1 MPVPNLFGYSTTRRP
16 GCLKFNNV
24 AIAVDNSYDFGPTS
38 STGIW
43 STYVSGFTETG
54 GGGTTDNIIT
64 VSSGGSPSVLNSVIT
79 YNFDYWSCAIY
90 GSTTT
95 PNQAAFYAYLL
106 TAQTNMYSAWIT
118 IPIGD
123 TVTSGLTFFIDSRA
137 TFVLSVTRYFPDLSG
152 NQFNTNLSPGVN
164 ANTRV
169 YSLAPLCDGVD
180 DYFSM
185 SANST
190 IYTSNFTWQIVHR
203 YVGGTTALYPL
214 ISSGSGATKN
224 FNIYY
229 SDLNTSGTSMV
240 IETSTT
246 NYSSTTVGTNYNGFS
261 GKNGVQTSIRGQ
273 GFVTTTIVKQGNEFR
288 IYWDDATL
296 KWVVTITDWTL
307 NNTFPMY
314 FAGNSNLS
322 LFSTIAIGDARFY
335 NRVLST
341 NEISRNF
348 SGITQTGWV

>member
-1 MPVPNLFGYSTTRRP
+1 MPIPNFFGYGTTRKP

-24 AIAVDNSYDFGPTS
+24 NIAVDNSYDFGPTS

-43 STYVSGFTETG
+43 STYVSGSSI
-54 GGGTTDNIIT
+54 TDNII
-64 VSSGGSPSVLNSVIT
+64 VVAAEGSPSVLPSDT
-79 YNFDYWSCAIY
+79 ASESDYWSCLIY

-95 PNQAAFYAYLL
+95 PSVQAFYAYLL
-106 TAQTNMYSAWIT
+106 TGQTNMYSSWLNVQ
-118 IPIGD
+118 IGD

-137 TFVLSVTRYFPDLSG
+137 TFVLPNTRYFPDLSG

-164 ANTRV
+164 ANTRI

-203 YVGGTTALYPL
+203 YINGTTALYPL

-240 IETSTT
+240 IETSAT

-273 GFVTTTIVKQGNEFR
+273 GFVTTTIVKEGNEFR

-296 KWVVTITDWTL
+296 KWVVNITNWTL

>member
-1 MPVPNLFGYSTTRRP
+1 MPIPNLFGYSTTRRP

-24 AIAVDNSYDFGPTS
+24 AIAVDDSYDFGPTS

-43 STYVSGFTETG
+43 STYVSGNTVG
-54 GGGTTDNIIT
+54 SNVISDNIIT
-64 VSSGGSPSVLNSVIT
+64 VSSEGSPSVVPACLTDPS
-79 YNFDYWSCAIY
+79 DYWSAVIM
-90 GSTTT
+90 GLPFVPSIG
-95 PNQAAFYAYLL
+95 AFYAYFL
-106 TAQTNMYSAWIT
+106 TGQTNMYAAWISV
-118 IPIGD
+118 PIGD
-123 TVTSGLTFFIDSRA
+123 VVTSGLTFFFDARA
-137 TFVLSVTRYFPDLSG
+137 TLVAGVTRYLPDLSG
-152 NQFNTNLSPGVN
+152 NQFTTNLSPGVN
-164 ANTRV
+164 ANTRA
-169 YSLAPLCDGVD
+169 YLLAPFLDGVD

-203 YVGGTTALYPL
+203 YVNGTTALYPL

-240 IETSTT
+240 IETSAT

-273 GFVTTTIVKQGNEFR
+273 GFVTTTIVKEGNEFR

>member
-1 MPVPNLFGYSTTRRP
+1 MPIPNFFGYGTTRKP

-24 AIAVDNSYDFGPTS
+24 NIAVDNSYDFGPTS

-43 STYVSGFTETG
+43 STYVSGISI
-54 GGGTTDNIIT
+54 TDNII
-64 VSSGGSPSVLNSVIT
+64 VVAAEGSPSVLPSNTTAES
-79 YNFDYWSCAIY
+79 DYWSCLIY

-95 PNQAAFYAYLL
+95 PLVQEFYAYLL
-106 TAQTNMYSAWIT
+106 TGQTNMYSSWLNVQ
-118 IPIGD
+118 IGD

-137 TFVLSVTRYFPDLSG
+137 TFVLPNTRYFPDLSG

-164 ANTRV
+164 ANTRI

-203 YVGGTTALYPL
+203 YINGTTALYPL

-240 IETSTT
+240 IETSAT

-273 GFVTTTIVKQGNEFR
+273 GFVTTTIVKEGNEFR

-296 KWVVTITDWTL
+296 KWVVNITNWTL